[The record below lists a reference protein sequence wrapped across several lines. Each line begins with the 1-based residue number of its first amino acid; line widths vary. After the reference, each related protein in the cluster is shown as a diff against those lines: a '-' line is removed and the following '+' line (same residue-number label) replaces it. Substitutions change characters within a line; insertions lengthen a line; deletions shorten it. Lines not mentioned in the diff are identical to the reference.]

1 MQVRK
6 DVERIAQYLEDNARN
21 PDDNA
26 AAHYLRRLM
35 RVYAAAYEMMHAKTH
50 EHSRAAYAEMSD
62 LMKGKQGE

>member
-6 DVERIAQYLEDNARN
+6 DVERIACYLEDNARG

-35 RVYAAAYEMMHAKTH
+35 RVYETAYEMMHAKTDA
-50 EHSRAAYAEMSD
+50 HSRAAYAEMVD
-62 LMKGKQGE
+62 LMKGKTE